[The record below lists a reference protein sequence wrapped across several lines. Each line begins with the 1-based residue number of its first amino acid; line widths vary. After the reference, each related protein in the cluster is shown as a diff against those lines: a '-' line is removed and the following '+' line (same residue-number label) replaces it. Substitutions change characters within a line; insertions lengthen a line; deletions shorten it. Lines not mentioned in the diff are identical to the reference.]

1 MHGFALRRNGR
12 PVSLQFSAQRL
23 TAFLALRER
32 PTHRS
37 FVAGSLWTDSGEE
50 RASAALRTALWR
62 ATQCGCPLVSA
73 DGPNL
78 SLADDVSVD
87 VRDAMRSAR
96 ALLSSPA
103 DADADA
109 EARAPEQLID
119 AGDILP
125 DWYDDWLLL
134 ERERFRQLRL
144 QALETLGERLLTE
157 GRHAE
162 AANVALAAI
171 AGEPLRESS
180 HRLVVRIHLAQGNV
194 YEAVRQYRFFRDLL
208 RRKLDLAPS
217 PAMDALFGGR
227 AGRLGGWPATRA

>member
-37 FVAGSLWTDSGEE
+37 FVAGSLWMDSGED

-62 ATQCGCPLVSA
+62 ATRCGCPLVCA

-78 SLADDVSVD
+78 SLADEVRVD

-96 ALLSSPA
+96 ALLSTA
-103 DADADA
+103 AGA
-109 EARAPEQLID
+109 EARPPEELID

-144 QALETLGERLLTE
+144 QALDTLGERLLNE
-157 GRHAE
+157 GRHGE

-217 PAMDALFGGR
+217 PAMDALFNAR
-227 AGRLGGWPATRA
+227 AARLGGWPATRA